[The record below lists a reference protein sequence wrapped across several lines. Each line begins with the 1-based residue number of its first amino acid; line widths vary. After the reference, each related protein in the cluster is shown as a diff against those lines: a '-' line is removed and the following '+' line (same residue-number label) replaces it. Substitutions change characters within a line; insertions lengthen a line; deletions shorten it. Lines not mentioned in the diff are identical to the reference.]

1 MSHHVAEWSD
11 VLTSCVG
18 RYSEMKSKESRIHI
32 KPSVYFIQPN
42 KNNMARNQEK
52 ARLNQIEQMARRNA
66 EILAQK
72 RETIA
77 VNALLQIIRNPTADV
92 KDIEGNTS
100 LALDYAD
107 AMLTKMYVAPDE
119 EELRKEVMEK
129 DPSVS

>member
-1 MSHHVAEWSD
+1 
-11 VLTSCVG
+11 
-18 RYSEMKSKESRIHI
+18 
-32 KPSVYFIQPN
+32 
-42 KNNMARNQEK
+42 MARNQEK

-119 EELRKEVMEK
+119 EELRKEMMEK